1 MPRTKTLAQ
10 RIPDTLSPR
19 FVLACLA
26 LLLSAALALPALA
39 QKSFIA
45 FESGQVRPIAM
56 TPDGSTVLAVNTPD
70 NRLEVFTVD
79 AGSLTHTDSIPV
91 GLEPV
96 AVAARSNSEIWVV
109 NHMSDSVSIIDLS
122 ASPARV
128 VRTLLVG
135 DEPRD
140 IVFAGTGATDRAFIT
155 TAHRGQQLVD
165 PSIASVPGTDGFELT
180 TPGVGRADVW
190 VFDATDLGNTVGG
203 TPDEI
208 LTFFA
213 DTPRALAVSPDGAT
227 VYVAAFKSGNQT
239 SVVNETIVN
248 GNMPGPNRNCWQN
261 DADAACEENVVRPD
275 VGAIV
280 RWNGSQWV
288 DADGTDWSSDI
299 DFDLPDH
306 DVFAVN
312 ANTLSHGT
320 IYDHVGTILFNMV
333 ANPTNGNILVTNTEL
348 PNHIIFE
355 GPGVHGGSTVQGQLS
370 RSRISVLTPG
380 GAVSTRH
387 LNKHIDYSQL
397 HTDAGADHA
406 AIDAQKQHSLA
417 TPLQPVISSDGKLY
431 VAAFGSGRIGVF
443 DVADIESD
451 SFNPTSESAN
461 YIDVGGGPSGI
472 ALDEANNRLYV
483 LTRFGNQVE
492 VINRTTGATLETHAM
507 YNPEPQH
514 VVEGRPFLY
523 DANLTSA
530 NGEASCSSCHI
541 FGGMDQLA
549 WNLGNPDDHVT
560 NNTQRRDPE
569 FALGIDSTFH
579 PMKGPMTTQTLK
591 GMVTHGALHWR
602 GDRVDGFFG
611 TDSCN
616 DSSGGAVCD
625 EELSFN
631 NFIVAFDGLVG
642 KHADIPSTANP
653 GKFVAISESDMQKFT
668 DFALE
673 MVLPPNPIRNLNNT
687 LDPGSPEASG
697 ESEFFNNPTDGS
709 IFTCNSCH
717 DLEPESGFFGTG
729 GDQTFEGETQT
740 FKVAH
745 MRNMYDKV
753 GRFDT
758 SGDQIRGF
766 GFLHDGSIETIS
778 TFLSASVFQ
787 LSLQERLDLEE
798 FSHRFPT
805 DLAPVVGQQVTL
817 TSTNSGVIGPRIN
830 GGISLASSNT
840 FDSLILGGA
849 NIPHCDL
856 IAKGTQNGEER
867 GWLYQPGANNFLADD
882 GSTLSDAALRALATT
897 DGPVTY
903 TCVPPGSGERMGIDR
918 DEDGVLDG
926 LDNCPA
932 FGDDASQV
940 DTDGD
945 GIGDVCDPEPLSD
958 NDLNGPDGIYDG
970 FDNCPQINNPGQEPS
985 LIEPGRGVA
994 CEGLPPGC

>member
-1 MPRTKTLAQ
+1 MPRTTTLAQ
-10 RIPDTLSPR
+10 RIPETLSPR
-19 FVLACLA
+19 FVFACLA
-26 LLLSAALALPALA
+26 LLLSLALAAAPAMA
-39 QKSFIA
+39 QKSFIT
-45 FESGQVRPIAM
+45 FESGQVRPIAL
-56 TPDGSTVLAVNTPD
+56 TPDGTTVLAVNTPD
-70 NRLEVFTVD
+70 NRLEVFAVD
-79 AGSLTHTDSIPV
+79 GGSLTHTDSIPV
-91 GLEPV
+91 GMEPV
-96 AVAARSNSEIWVV
+96 SVAARSNTEVWVV
-109 NHMSDSVSIIDLS
+109 NHLSDSVSIVDLS

-140 IVFAGTGATDRAFIT
+140 IVFAGTGGTERAFIT
-155 TAHRGQQLVD
+155 TAHRGQHLVD

-190 VFDATDLGNTVGG
+190 VFDATDLGTTVGG

-239 SVVNETIVN
+239 TVVRETLVN
-248 GNMPGPNRNCWQN
+248 GNMPGPNTNCWQN
-261 DADAACEENVVRPD
+261 DADPACEEAVTRPD

-280 RWNGSQWV
+280 KWNGSQWV

-299 DFDLPDH
+299 PFDLPDH

-312 ANTLSHGT
+312 ANTLAHGT

-333 ANPTNGNILVTNTEL
+333 ANPANGNILVTNTEL

-370 RSRISVLTPG
+370 KSRISVLTPG
-380 GAVSTRH
+380 GAVNPRH

-397 HTDAGADHA
+397 HTDPGANHA
-406 AIDAQKQHSLA
+406 AINAQKAHSLA

-431 VAAFGSGRIGVF
+431 VAAFGSSRIGVF

-451 SFNPTSESAN
+451 SFNPTAESAN

-492 VINRTTGATLETHAM
+492 VINRATGATLETHAM
-507 YNPEPQH
+507 HNPEPQH
-514 VVEGRPFLY
+514 VVEGRPFMY
-523 DANLTSA
+523 DANLTSG

-560 NNTQRRDPE
+560 TNTQRRDPQ
-569 FALGIDSTFH
+569 FALNIDSTFH

-591 GMVTHGALHWR
+591 GMVSHGALHWR

-611 TDSCN
+611 TDPCN
-616 DSSGGAVCD
+616 DFSGGAVCN
-625 EELSFN
+625 EEFSFN
-631 NFIVAFDGLVG
+631 NFIVAFEGLVG
-642 KHADIPSTANP
+642 MEGTITA
-653 GKFVAISESDMQKFT
+653 AQMQKFT
-668 DFALE
+668 DFAME
-673 MVLPPNPIRNLNNT
+673 MTLPPNPIRNLDNS
-687 LDPGSPEASG
+687 LDAGSAEEDG
-697 ESEFFNNPTDGS
+697 ESLFFNNPTDGG

-717 DLEPESGFFGTG
+717 DLDPAAGFFGTG
-729 GDQTFEGETQT
+729 GDQTFEGEPQT

-745 MRNMYDKV
+745 MRNMYDKI
-753 GRFDT
+753 GRFDV

-766 GFLHDGSIETIS
+766 GFLHDGAIDTIDN
-778 TFLSASVFQ
+778 FLSANVFT
-787 LSLQERLDLEE
+787 LSPAQQKDLEQ

-805 DLAPVVGQQVTL
+805 DLAPAVGQQVTL
-817 TSTNSGVIGPRIN
+817 TATNGGVVGPRISA
-830 GGISLASSNT
+830 GINLASNNN

-849 NIPHCDL
+849 NLPQCDF
-856 IAKGTQNGEER
+856 IAKGSVGGQER
-867 GWLYQPGANNFLADD
+867 GWLYQPGSNNFLADD
-882 GSTLSDAALRALATT
+882 GSTISDAALRALATSE
-897 DGPVTY
+897 GPVTY
-903 TCVPPGSGERMGIDR
+903 TCVPPGSGTRMAIDR

-926 LDNCPA
+926 NDNCPA
-932 FGDDASQV
+932 YGDDTSQV

-958 NDLNGPDGIYDG
+958 SDINGPDGVYDG
-970 FDNCPQINNPGQEPS
+970 FDNCPAIFNPDQTPS